1 MKERH
6 TTTLAGRTLAQLAL
20 TVCVITASS
29 ALFAETG
36 HQQLNFAVRDFVESF
51 YTADEL
57 RSVHERD
64 EQDTTRRVD
73 IEVSSIDP
81 RLPLALC
88 EQPLIASLNQNQRPI
103 GRINVKVECQGAAPW
118 TKYLPVTIHVYE
130 KVLTTT
136 RPLARGE
143 IISEADFN
151 LQETDVSMLR
161 YSYIQDP
168 ALALGMEVKR
178 SLNAN
183 TTLIQ
188 EALEAPTLVK
198 RGDTVVL
205 SAKAGT
211 VEIRQQGVALQSGEL
226 GKQINV
232 RNSSSDRTVQ
242 AVVTGYG
249 QVQVGF

>member
-1 MKERH
+1 MKHRY
-6 TTTLAGRTLAQLAL
+6 TTRTAARVLAQITLGFWAAASFDAAL
-20 TVCVITASS
+20 
-29 ALFAETG
+29 AETG
-36 HQQLNFAVRDFVESF
+36 HQQLGHAVRDYVESF

-57 RSVHERD
+57 RALHERGEED
-64 EQDTTRRVD
+64 VARRVD

-81 RLPLALC
+81 RLPLSLC
-88 EQPLIASLNQNQRPI
+88 EQPLATSLNQNQRPI
-103 GRINVKVECQGAAPW
+103 GRINVKVECYGSVPW
-118 TKYLPVTIHVYE
+118 TKYLPVTVRVYE

-143 IISEADFN
+143 IISEADFS

-161 YSYIQDP
+161 YSYMQSP
-168 ALALGMEVKR
+168 ELAIGMEVRR

-183 TTLIQ
+183 TTLVQ
-188 EALEAPTLVK
+188 ESLEAPTLVK

-205 SAKAGT
+205 SANSGT

-249 QVQVGF
+249 QVRVGF

>member
-1 MKERH
+1 MKARQS
-6 TTTLAGRTLAQLAL
+6 TKLLGRTLAQLGL
-20 TVCVITASS
+20 TLCVVAPSS
-29 ALFAETG
+29 TLYAETG

-57 RSVHERD
+57 RGQHERD
-64 EQDTTRRVD
+64 EEDTTRRVE

-81 RLPLALC
+81 RLQLSLC
-88 EQPLIASLNQNQRPI
+88 EQPLVASLNQNQRPI

-143 IISEADFN
+143 IISESDFS
-151 LQETDVSMLR
+151 LQEADVSMLR
-161 YSYIQDP
+161 YSYIQDSE
-168 ALALGMEVKR
+168 LAIGMEVKR

-211 VEIRQQGVALQSGEL
+211 VEIRQQGVALQNGVL